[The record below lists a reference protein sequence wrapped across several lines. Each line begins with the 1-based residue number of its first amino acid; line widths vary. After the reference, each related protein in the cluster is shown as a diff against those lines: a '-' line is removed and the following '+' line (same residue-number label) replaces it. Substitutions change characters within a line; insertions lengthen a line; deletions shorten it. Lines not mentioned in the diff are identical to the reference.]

1 MSTFLCVLLLG
12 VILVA
17 SVQGLTKD
25 QLQQILENGKGSA
38 TEDDVDVEDI
48 LEQLGFQEKTDVDND
63 DDDDDEEDMKRVGWN
78 WASRQLKSKNVNKK
92 RVGWNWPTRR
102 LNSQKD
108 NMKHAGLNLPARG
121 ENSKT
126 DKDVGWWT
134 GANVNTKRDGSNLLA
149 GGEKSKKDDRLG
161 WWFSPGAP
169 AADDVK
175 PKATEDIVIELPGFW
190 WIPKGN
196 NVKDPAPWCQSHSSG
211 ASCCVQ
217 RTMHV
222 RGKKY
227 HLNACVNV
235 DYHPHVNEYS
245 VYFSVNGY
253 SLFHKDTDLNM
264 NEVEECFSASS
275 LVPGSKICIKLYKI
289 CTKHKHMCA
298 ALEGKAV
305 IKGVE
310 KNVKLDYGC
319 FQIGSGDENDDA
331 QVPDG
336 METEEQATKAEMF
349 RALSAQLDLSDGG
362 EETSSIEDDTLRFE
376 N

>member
-25 QLQQILENGKGSA
+25 QLQQILENGK
-38 TEDDVDVEDI
+38 
-48 LEQLGFQEKTDVDND
+48 
-63 DDDDDEEDMKRVGWN
+63 
-78 WASRQLKSKNVNKK
+78 
-92 RVGWNWPTRR
+92 
-102 LNSQKD
+102 
-108 NMKHAGLNLPARG
+108 
-121 ENSKT
+121 
-126 DKDVGWWT
+126 
-134 GANVNTKRDGSNLLA
+134 
-149 GGEKSKKDDRLG
+149 
-161 WWFSPGAP
+161 
-169 AADDVK
+169 
-175 PKATEDIVIELPGFW
+175 DIVIELPGFW

-227 HLNACVNV
+227 HLNV
-235 DYHPHVNEYS
+235 
-245 VYFSVNGY
+245 
-253 SLFHKDTDLNM
+253 NM